1 MKTDVVVIGSGFG
14 GAVTALRLAEKG
26 YDVTVLEQGRRLGRQ
41 DILDA
46 LSRTC
51 VERGQTIVLVTHDA
65 KAAAYADR
73 VLVIGDPPG
82 SALGL
87 IEMGPDSPSRGLGG
101 GGIRPSG

>member
-46 LSRTC
+46 RHSLRAHLWAP
-51 VERGQTIVLVTHDA
+51 EAGMHGYFWQ
-65 KAAAYADR
+65 R
-73 VLVIGDPPG
+73 VFRDVGIIGG
-82 SALGL
+82 SGV
-87 IEMGPDSPSRGLGG
+87 GG
-101 GGIRPSG
+101 GSIVCVGVLLEP